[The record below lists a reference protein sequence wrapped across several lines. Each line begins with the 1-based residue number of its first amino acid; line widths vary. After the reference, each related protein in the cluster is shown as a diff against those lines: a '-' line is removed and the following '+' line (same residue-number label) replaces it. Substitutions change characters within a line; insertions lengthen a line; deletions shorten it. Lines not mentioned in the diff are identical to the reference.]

1 MFEKS
6 KSVLGLWLSELETPF
21 EAVGPSRPAPKS
33 PRGLSGCQGCQ
44 DVGAVYGPCAGIL
57 HCDID
62 RGSFMSVFVCS

>member
-33 PRGLSGCQGCQ
+33 PRGLSGCQGLPGC
-44 DVGAVYGPCAGIL
+44 
-57 HCDID
+57 
-62 RGSFMSVFVCS
+62 RGRVRSLCRDLAL